1 MMLKKICSKDC
12 KPILREE
19 SAMILTIARNLLGDN
34 VKILNSRASK
44 TAYQGILIGIAAVI
58 IATCMVSFFNT
69 GTLSM
74 ESVVA
79 AQKTN
84 VALWV
89 LNCIP
94 FVFAFW
100 GQYTSTLIAYQ
111 AGTMIFD
118 QTQELRNKAD
128 SLEKKF
134 DYDSTH
140 DSLTD
145 LPNRAL
151 FYDRVE
157 QAVFLAEAQN
167 QLVFILLIE
176 IENFK
181 DVYDSLGRSSGDLVL
196 KQISSRLKGVS
207 QERDAIAKIDS
218 NVFGFLL
225 TNIDNI
231 AIAERLA
238 QAIQRVMEPP
248 FIISQLKVPVRPN
261 IGIVQFPDHGN
272 DVDTLIQRAG
282 VAVDMAKKSSKSYC
296 IYEPSFDKYS
306 PKRLT
311 LITELRNAI
320 NRDQLELF
328 YQAKVSIQTGRLLGA
343 EALVRWNHLTHGAVS
358 ADELIPMAEHTRTV
372 KHVTL
377 WVLQRAFRHCADWH
391 RQGFDIKVSLNLSSK
406 DLHDPEFPDL
416 IAGVAASANIKPEWI
431 ILEFTEESIFKD
443 PDIALEIMDRLHGMG
458 YQFLIDNFGTGYSS
472 LSYLCKMPLVEL
484 KIDKSFVM
492 GIMNNETEA
501 TLVKTAIN
509 LAHNLGLQVTA
520 VGVESKEIL
529 AKLKDYGCDMAQ
541 GYYLNKPLSVI
552 NFTQWMNDFE
562 LQN

>member
-1 MMLKKICSKDC
+1 
-12 KPILREE
+12 
-19 SAMILTIARNLLGDN
+19 MILTVARNLLGDN
-34 VKILNSRASK
+34 VKILKSKASK
-44 TAYQGILIGIAAVI
+44 TAYQGILIGVAAVI

-74 ESVVA
+74 ESIVA

-157 QAVFLAEAQN
+157 QAIFLADGQS
-167 QLVFILLIE
+167 QLIFILLIE

-181 DVYDSLGRSSGDLVL
+181 DVYDTLGRSSGDLVL
-196 KQISSRLKGVS
+196 KQISSRLKGVN
-207 QERDAIAKIDS
+207 QERDAIARIDS
-218 NVFGFLL
+218 NVFGIIL

-238 QAIQRVMEPP
+238 QAIQQVLEPP
-248 FIISQLKVPVRPN
+248 FIISQLKVSIHAN
-261 IGIVQFPDHGN
+261 IGIVNFPDHGD
-272 DVDTLIQRAG
+272 DVDTLVQRAD
-282 VAVDMAKKSSKSYC
+282 VAIQMAQKSSKSYC

-311 LITELRNAI
+311 LLSELRNAI

-328 YQAKVSIQTGRLLGA
+328 YQAKVSIQTGKLLGA
-343 EALVRWNHLTHGAVS
+343 EALIRWNHLAHGTVS
-358 ADELIPMAEHTRTV
+358 ANEFIPMVEYSRTI

-391 RQGFDIKVSLNLSSK
+391 RQGFDIKVSVNLSSK

-416 IAGVAASANIKPEWI
+416 IAGVAASALIKPEWI
-431 ILEFTEESIFKD
+431 MLEVTEETIMKD
-443 PDIALEIMDRLHGMG
+443 PESALEIINRLNGMG
-458 YQFLIDNFGTGYSS
+458 YQFLIDDFGTGYSS
-472 LSYLCKMPLVEL
+472 LSYLSKMPLTEL

-492 GIMNNETEA
+492 GIMNNETDA

-509 LAHNLGLQVTA
+509 LAHSLGLRVTA
-520 VGVESKEIL
+520 EGVESNEVL
-529 AKLKDYGCDMAQ
+529 AKLKAYGCDMAQ
-541 GYYLNKPLSVI
+541 GYFLNKPLSVI